1 LPENVLISHSKGIQ
15 KKSSCEHLLISVDF
29 TAFEYNFCSLL
40 AAKNHPMRQRFEQQM
55 SLRTVAIANT
65 KFPLKSRDEL
75 PPVLKALQ
83 YIFITPDLNEKV
95 FHLLEERICKDKKQ
109 TGRKGMDLWH
119 ILVLAVVRHTLSTNW
134 DRLELI
140 ANYDQLV
147 REIMGVHA
155 TAFIEQDKLEF
166 AYQTIIDNVQLID
179 EELLQQI
186 NMLIVEAGHSL
197 LKKKEQE
204 ELRLKTDS
212 YVLETN
218 VHFPTDLNLLWDSL
232 RKCLD
237 AIEKLQKEIHLS
249 GWRKI
254 KHIRRTIKSIFR
266 ATSHQVFKGK
276 KKALKKQSVKT
287 YLQHAQA
294 LVNGCQVIL
303 EHNFAV
309 ATISPAALLALMDL
323 QCYRDYAIKMIDL
336 TRRRLIEDEVIPAG
350 EKIYSIFEPHT
361 EWITK
366 GKLNRRVELG
376 HLLLI
381 TSDEHHFI
389 VDYKIMENE
398 KDPSQIPSLINRIQ
412 QKFKGKKIYS
422 HSFDKGFYSKD
433 NLYAL
438 QQSGIQEVI
447 MPKKGKL
454 NREEKQGESTK
465 QFKELRYKHSAIESN
480 INMLEHHGL
489 NRCADK
495 GLHGYKR
502 YVGLSVLAYNLHILG
517 NCLIEQQKQKEEK
530 ELKKQATLHRQAA

>member
-1 LPENVLISHSKGIQ
+1 
-15 KKSSCEHLLISVDF
+15 
-29 TAFEYNFCSLL
+29 
-40 AAKNHPMRQRFEQQM
+40 MRQRFEQQM
-55 SLRTVAIANT
+55 NLRTVAIADV

-83 YIFITPDLNEKV
+83 YIFITPELNEKV
-95 FHLLEERICKDKKQ
+95 FRLLEQKICKDKKQ

-134 DRLELI
+134 DRLEHL

-155 TAFIEQDKLEF
+155 TAFIEEDKIEF
-166 AYQTIIDNVQLID
+166 PYQTILDNVQLID

-186 NMLIVEAGHSL
+186 NLLIVEAGHSL

-204 ELRLKTDS
+204 ELKLKTDS
-212 YVLETN
+212 YVLETSI
-218 VHFPTDLNLLWDSL
+218 HFPTDLNLLYDSL

-237 AIEKLQKEIHLS
+237 TIERLHEQRS
-249 GWRKI
+249 VTGWRKI
-254 KHIRRTIKSIFR
+254 KHIRKTIKSTFR

-276 KKALKKQSVKT
+276 KEQQKKQSVKQ
-287 YLQHAQA
+287 YLHQA
-294 LVNGCQVIL
+294 RTLVQRL
-303 EHNFAV
+303 EEVMKHDIVTTTDNATTLAFVSLEQYKNYAV
-309 ATISPAALLALMDL
+309 
-323 QCYRDYAIKMIDL
+323 KFIDL
-336 TRRRLIEDEVIPAG
+336 IERRLIKDEVIPAE

-361 EWITK
+361 EWINK
-366 GKLNRRVELG
+366 GKLNKKVELG

-381 TSDEHHFI
+381 TTDQHHFI
-389 VDYKIMENE
+389 ADYKVMEDE
-398 KDPSQIPSLINRIQ
+398 KDPAQIKSLTQRIQ
-412 QKFKGKKIYS
+412 QNFAGKKILS

-433 NLYAL
+433 NLQIL
-438 QQSGIQEVI
+438 QQANIAQVVL
-447 MPKKGKL
+447 PKKGKL
-454 NREEKQGESTK
+454 NKEEKERESSK
-465 QFKELRYKHSAIESN
+465 QFKQLRYAHSAIESN

-517 NCLIEQQKQKEEK
+517 NCLIEQEKQKEEK
-530 ELKKQATLHRQAA
+530 RHKKEAKQLSQAA